1 MEYYS
6 AIKKKE
12 IMPYTTSWMDLEIV
26 RLSEVKSDRE
36 GEISDGIPY
45 MCNIKRN
52 DTNELMKE
60 MFLTE
65 NKLMFT
71 QGQR

>member
-1 MEYYS
+1 
-6 AIKKKE
+6 
-12 IMPYTTSWMDLEIV
+12 MDLEIV